1 MQLMYYQDNI
11 EGVSAVYFCEVCQ
24 EPFAMMWEEEAKLG
38 KDRVAIDY
46 ITRGIRRKFI
56 CDNCYQNNWK
66 FTEHGVL
73 MNETPVKK
81 KGKK

>member
-1 MQLMYYQDNI
+1 MDVTVL
-11 EGVSAVYFCEVCQ
+11 CEACHQ
-24 EPFAMMWEEEAKLG
+24 CFTFPIEEEPAF
-38 KDRVAIDY
+38 DRERIIVES
-46 ITRGIRRKFI
+46 TGVVRRRYI

>member
-1 MQLMYYQDNI
+1 MHICL
-11 EGVSAVYFCEVCQ
+11 CEVCGNEFVLSFKNMIQ
-24 EPFAMMWEEEAKLG
+24 LSRE
-38 KDRVAIDY
+38 RVAIDTTPRGTRRRY
-46 ITRGIRRKFI
+46 I
-56 CDNCYQNNWK
+56 CEDCYQNNWK

>member
-1 MQLMYYQDNI
+1 MHIYKC
-11 EGVSAVYFCEVCQ
+11 VVCGND
-24 EPFAMMWEEEAKLG
+24 FALSLKAKENLG
-38 KDRVAIDY
+38 SDRSVFVHISDVPKH
-46 ITRGIRRKFI
+46 RVI

-81 KGKK
+81 GKK